1 MITIFTPSVADATN
15 SNAQNLTCKEIVA
28 RLDPERFRV
37 QMLYL
42 SSPDERIQ
50 MRPNTEL
57 IRFEGRG
64 NTARLLTRAL
74 KADIY
79 FFPREGPLDAAFI
92 LLRRALRRKT
102 ALVTY
107 IVGTQDYRPIP
118 RAVTRS
124 ILEADAVV
132 GNSAFV
138 SETVAQT
145 HGRAATTIHSGIRRE
160 WYYPPGEARSARNSK
175 KLVVLYAG
183 TFQARKRVEIVIE
196 EAAKRPEVEFRLAG
210 AGEEEAACRALASR
224 LGCANVRFLGHLTG
238 PTLGEEMRSAD
249 IFLFPSRLEGHP
261 QVLGQAAACGLPCI
275 ARDVYHP
282 DYVVND
288 ETGFLVRSEAE
299 IPSKLDLLLTQPDLR
314 QTMSKAAVKHS
325 KQFEWEPTVKLWEDL
340 FDAVVA
346 RRRSKGRGE
355 RY

>member
-1 MITIFTPSVADATN
+1 MITIFTPSFADAANT
-15 SNAQNLTCKEIVA
+15 NAQNLTVKEIVA

-37 QMLYL
+37 QMLYI
-42 SSPDERIQ
+42 SAPDERIQ
-50 MRPNTEL
+50 KRSNTEL
-57 IRFEGRG
+57 IRYRRRG
-64 NTARLLTRAL
+64 NTARLLLPAL
-74 KADIY
+74 KADLY
-79 FFPREGPLDAAFI
+79 FFPREGPLEAAFI
-92 LLRRALRRKT
+92 FLSRALRRKT

-107 IVGTQDYRPIP
+107 IVATQDYRPIP
-118 RAVTRS
+118 RAITRS
-124 ILEADAVV
+124 VMEADAVV

-145 HGRAATTIHSGIRRE
+145 FGRTASTIHSGIRRE
-160 WYYPPGEARSARNSK
+160 WYYPPGEPRSAVNSR

-210 AGEEEAACRALASR
+210 AGEEEASCRALASR
-224 LGCANVRFLGHLTG
+224 LNCPNVHFLGHLAG
-238 PTLGEEMRSAD
+238 PILGEEMRGAD

-282 DYVVND
+282 DYVVNG
-288 ETGFLVRSEAE
+288 ETGFLVTSEAE
-299 IPSKLDLLLTQPDLR
+299 IPAKLDLLLTQPDLR
-314 QTMSKAAVKHS
+314 QSMSKAAVQHS
-325 KQFEWEPTVKLWEDL
+325 QRFEWGPTVKLWEEL

-346 RRRSKGRGE
+346 RRRTKGRGE